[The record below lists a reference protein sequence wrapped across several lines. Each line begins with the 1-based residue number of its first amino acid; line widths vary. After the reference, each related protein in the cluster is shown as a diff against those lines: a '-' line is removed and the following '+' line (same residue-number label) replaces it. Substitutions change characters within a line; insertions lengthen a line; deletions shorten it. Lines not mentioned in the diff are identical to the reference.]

1 MDVVAEAYFCH
12 LFQASMAAHF
22 HPLWFH
28 ELTPIVHVALFFT
41 CIGIC
46 VWRSKVIPIVQR
58 PNGTYTSVAGR
69 PKCAISA
76 VSS

>member
-41 CIGIC
+41 CIGLC
-46 VWRSKVIPIVQR
+46 VWAKIAAFQGK
-58 PNGTYTSVAGR
+58 GTLV
-69 PKCAISA
+69 
-76 VSS
+76 